1 MARYWVAGAT
11 GFLGSHVVRCLR
23 GDGHDVVAVSR
34 GGGDVDGLRVEPV
47 DVLDAERVAESAEGA
62 HGAFL
67 AMGKVSRD
75 PADAEE
81 LHRANVTGTRTALE
95 GLRKAGVR
103 RIVHASTSGTVAIS
117 TEPTVA
123 DETGDAPLELIAK
136 WPYYRTKRYG
146 EMEALEAN
154 DPPDFEVVIV
164 NPSLIL
170 GPGDLRGS
178 STGDIRRFISGE
190 ILALPRGGLALVD
203 VRDAARAMVSAML
216 LGRAGERYLL
226 SAVNLSMTAFFEK
239 LERLTGVPAPLLPL
253 PRSSAIAAA
262 MTRLFDRAVKAV
274 GGELPMDDVSV
285 EMAQHFWYCDSRKAM
300 DELEFAPRDVA
311 VTLRDTVVDLVER
324 GIVHPRT
331 GHFGENGTDFGSASF
346 DGSP

>member
-1 MARYWVAGAT
+1 MAKYWVAGAT
-11 GFLGSHVVRCLR
+11 GFLGSHVVRCLLE
-23 GDGHDVVAVSR
+23 DGHDVVPVSR
-34 GGGDVDGLRVEPV
+34 GGGNVHGVAVTAL
-47 DVLDAERVAESAEGA
+47 DVLDASSVAASAKGVD
-62 HGAFL
+62 GAFL

-75 PADAEE
+75 PVDAEE
-81 LHRANVTGTRTALE
+81 LHRANVTGVRTALE

-103 RIVHASTSGTVAIS
+103 RVVHASTSGTLAIS
-117 TEPTVA
+117 KEPTVA
-123 DETGDAPLELIAK
+123 NETSDPPLELIAK

-154 DPPDFEVVIV
+154 AAPEFEVVIV
-164 NPSLIL
+164 NPSLLL

-178 STGDIRRFISGE
+178 STGDIRQFMSGE

-203 VRDAARAMVSAML
+203 VRDAARAMVSAMK

-226 SAVNLSMTAFFEK
+226 SAVNLSMPAFFEK
-239 LERLTGVPAPLLPL
+239 LERLTGVPAPRLPL
-253 PRSSAIAAA
+253 PKSSNVATA

-285 EMAQHFWYCDSRKAM
+285 EMAQHYWYCDSRKAT
-300 DELEFAPRDVA
+300 DELEFLPRDVS
-311 VTLRDTVVDLVER
+311 VTLRDTVVDLVDR
-324 GIVHPRT
+324 GIVHPRQ